1 MDIRVIRVQKSRMT
15 KEEILKFL
23 NDNPDFA
30 LATSDGNIPHVRT
43 LMLHKAN
50 ETGIYFMVGKF
61 KDVYRQL
68 SLNPNVELCFHREN
82 FQVRISGT
90 VENLDK
96 ELDLKKEILD
106 ARPFMK
112 PWIDQ
117 VGFRHL
123 AVFRVVHGTAVIW
136 SLETEMQPKQIVE
149 L

>member
-1 MDIRVIRVQKSRMT
+1 MNKKHIF
-15 KEEILKFL
+15 KFL
-23 NDNPDFA
+23 NKNPSFA
-30 LATSDGNIPHVRT
+30 LATSDGIIPHVRT
-43 LMLHKAN
+43 LMLHKAD

-68 SLNPNVELCFHREN
+68 SLNPSVELCFHKDN

-90 VENLDK
+90 VEKLDK
-96 ELDLKKEILD
+96 DLDLKKEILE

-117 VGFRHL
+117 VGFKYM
-123 AVFRVVHGTAVIW
+123 AVFRVKNGVATTW
-136 SLETEMQPKQIVE
+136 SLETEIQPKDSII